1 MLPFLYHFKPF
12 ITMNK
17 IVLVLS
23 AFLITTITCTAQE
36 TTTPIHKKS
45 NRIILHFDDTTGLFL
60 QLGRILIDRG
70 YDIDFKDRE
79 LGILRTKQRVWLA
92 EYYTFGEIK
101 TIFRDS
107 TVTIYAETHSRDYTY
122 VKRFNQRND
131 ANQKTTN
138 SVWEEMMKIGNILH
152 PKYIT
157 YTRFE

>member
-1 MLPFLYHFKPF
+1 MK
-12 ITMNK
+12 K

-23 AFLITTITCTAQE
+23 AFLITAITCTAQE
-36 TTTPIHKKS
+36 TTEPIHRKS

-60 QLGRILIDRG
+60 QMGRILIDRG

-79 LGILRTKQRVWLA
+79 LGILRTKQRVWFR
-92 EYYTFGEIK
+92 EYYTYGEIK

-107 TVTIYAETHSRDYTY
+107 TVTIYAESHSRDFTY
-122 VKRFNQRND
+122 EVKYFQRKGFD
-131 ANQKTTN
+131 KAATN
-138 SVWEEMMKIGNILH
+138 GIWEELMNIANMLR

>member
-1 MLPFLYHFKPF
+1 MK
-12 ITMNK
+12 K

-23 AFLITTITCTAQE
+23 AFLITAITCTAQE
-36 TTTPIHKKS
+36 TTAPVHKKS

-60 QLGRILIDRG
+60 QLGRIFIDRG

-79 LGILRTKQRVWLA
+79 LGVIRTKQRIWFR

-107 TVTIYAETHSRDYTY
+107 TVTIYAESHSRDYTY
-122 VKRFNQRND
+122 EVKFYHRKDFD
-131 ANQKTTN
+131 KSTPK
-138 SVWEEMMKIGNILH
+138 SVWEELMNIGNMLK